1 MKRNLLAEN
10 MRRFGTKNLRESQ
23 ESGLMVTGHSQ
34 RDNNAIGDLL
44 DGLGLH
50 AEWDAQ
56 HGHWFF
62 PESPDAYDELERIL
76 DSEFAQHG
84 ITARFEG
91 I

>member
-1 MKRNLLAEN
+1 MKNILAEN
-10 MRRFGTKNLRESQ
+10 MRRFGTKNLNEAA
-23 ESGLMVTGHSQ
+23 ETGLMVTGRTQ

-50 AEWDAQ
+50 AEWDSRY
-56 HGHWFF
+56 GHWWF

-76 DSEFAQHG
+76 DAEFAQHNISAG
-84 ITARFEG
+84 FEG